1 MGFCVWYLIAS
12 FALTMN
18 HRFFSHAAFK
28 TSRVWRFVLGVM
40 TLYGMQFGPI
50 WWSSKHRLHHKVCD
64 TPKDPHSWKES
75 SFFYAWIG
83 WFHGHKEQGIDVA
96 YVHPSFLD
104 DEPLFALPAW
114 LIPLHSFGERGSPG
128 YVEGGERRMRPKGG
142 TGKEKVIAT
151 ELLLIGRFWWVPT
164 TATALLLYCWLGWS
178 TWQIT
183 TRFVAPTL
191 HLQIP
196 ILMFNVMFH
205 PPDDLHP
212 DNKRIAASQQ
222 VCFALDSVFDPLSAM
237 LGENCHEDHHHFP
250 ARAKRPGG
258 VFGVD
263 LSWWLVL
270 QPMLALGLIWEPK
283 LYQKIHKSA
292 RERLAEVDVLEVEA
306 EAERTKLNI
315 NTEESIASGTR
326 STIGKANDLTQR
338 RASVAAGAR

>member
-1 MGFCVWYLIAS
+1 MGFCVWYLLAS

-104 DEPLFALPAW
+104 DEPLFALPSW

-142 TGKEKVIAT
+142 TGKEKVPAPGNFYVNLPPLFLGHFSPIFARFFPIFSPFSPSCPQDSGNQRQDPEERSAT
-151 ELLLIGRFWWVPT
+151 VE
-164 TATALLLYCWLGWS
+164 
-178 TWQIT
+178 
-183 TRFVAPTL
+183 
-191 HLQIP
+191 
-196 ILMFNVMFH
+196 
-205 PPDDLHP
+205 
-212 DNKRIAASQQ
+212 KRR
-222 VCFALDSVFDPLSAM
+222 VK
-237 LGENCHEDHHHFP
+237 N
-250 ARAKRPGG
+250 
-258 VFGVD
+258 
-263 LSWWLVL
+263 
-270 QPMLALGLIWEPK
+270 PK
-283 LYQKIHKSA
+283 L
-292 RERLAEVDVLEVEA
+292 
-306 EAERTKLNI
+306 T
-315 NTEESIASGTR
+315 
-326 STIGKANDLTQR
+326 
-338 RASVAAGAR
+338 